1 MLRFE
6 PFLDCCAGSLSSPT
20 SLSLHPGTFPKCVC
34 VCMFAPFFL
43 FAVIAGGFWGG
54 VERYVFILSYILTGH
69 LPDRLREHA
78 QRSPFFPVHTQE
90 CTRKN
95 TVESVAC
102 IEKI

>member
-1 MLRFE
+1 MPVPFPVQRLFLCILARF
-6 PFLDCCAGSLSSPT
+6 LS
-20 SLSLHPGTFPKCVC
+20 VC